1 MTSSCQIVPGSSN
14 NVAIDLLVTHIN
26 KQLDTRSLRF
36 RNMLS
41 KMGEREEKLSVDQQD
56 PGEGVVVLQQTNQLL
71 VSSGSLASR
80 RS

>member
-1 MTSSCQIVPGSSN
+1 VPGSAN

-41 KMGEREEKLSVDQQD
+41 KIGEKEERLEADHND
-56 PGEGVVVLQQTNQLL
+56 NGPGVVLLQQTNQLL
-71 VSSGSLASR
+71 VSQLIETSLKKLTGRAS
-80 RS
+80 